1 MPCIMVE
8 GDNVKCR
15 KQKVKSAVFFGAGLL
30 VASLLPPKWVLVVA
44 AAALVIVSLTCIRR

>member
-1 MPCIMVE
+1 MVK

-15 KQKVKSAVFFGAGLL
+15 KQKTKSAVCFGAGLL

-44 AAALVIVSLTCIRR
+44 AAALVFVSITCIRR